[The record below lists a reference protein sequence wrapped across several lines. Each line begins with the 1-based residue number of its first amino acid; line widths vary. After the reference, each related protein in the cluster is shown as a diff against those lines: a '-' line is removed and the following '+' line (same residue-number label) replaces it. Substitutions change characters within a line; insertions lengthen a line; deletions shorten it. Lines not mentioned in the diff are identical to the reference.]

1 MPRAL
6 PALGLIALALAAPLP
21 AAAEGFEPVTEEQQ
35 FLNLIKGREL
45 RLALFG
51 VGLRVLPD
59 GQITGQA
66 LGTPVTGQWSWQGGY
81 FCREMKWG
89 ARPIPPN
96 CQLVEARGDDEL
108 RFTVDRGAGQ
118 SAAFALR

>member
-6 PALGLIALALAAPLP
+6 PALGLIAFALAAAAP
-21 AAAEGFEPVTEEQQ
+21 ALAEDFEPVTEEDR
-35 FLNLIKGREL
+35 FLQLIEGREL

-51 VGLRVLPD
+51 IGLRVLPD

-66 LGTPVTGQWSWQGGY
+66 LGTPVTGQWSWKGGY
-81 FCREMKWG
+81 FCRELQWG
-89 ARPIPPN
+89 ARPIPAN
-96 CQLVEARGDDEL
+96 CQLVEARGEEAM

-118 SAAFALR
+118 SAEFRLR